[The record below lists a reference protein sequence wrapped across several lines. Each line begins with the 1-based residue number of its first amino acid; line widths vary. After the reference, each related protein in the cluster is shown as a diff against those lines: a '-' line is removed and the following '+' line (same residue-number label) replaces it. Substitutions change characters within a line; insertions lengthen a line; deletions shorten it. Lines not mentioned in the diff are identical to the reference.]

1 MIYSKKKMEEIVGE
15 ITKLVAEYSEYP
27 KVKKGV
33 NIESTDKIIWS
44 KFWIEPFC
52 TDYITELNDN
62 TIIPRKLLKK
72 EPLTKKYVSVHHMA
86 DNTPVY
92 SKFYGDKDNV
102 VYEKFFIK
110 KENLLIGALF
120 HCSDKKLCG
129 LTVEHFD
136 EKGRPIEFDRFS
148 MDGESKRKLDSIFYT
163 YDNDRII
170 KAESIFSLDIDR
182 ELKLYDDELYVKI
195 GLILEPS
202 IERMN
207 PESVETFDFDYNDK
221 MELDFYTRTA
231 FSYGRV
237 ISHKW
242 KIKKS
247 IIKSYIECG
256 IGWLGK

>member
-1 MIYSKKKMEEIVGE
+1 M
-15 ITKLVAEYSEYP
+15 
-27 KVKKGV
+27 
-33 NIESTDKIIWS
+33 
-44 KFWIEPFC
+44 
-52 TDYITELNDN
+52 
-62 TIIPRKLLKK
+62 
-72 EPLTKKYVSVHHMA
+72 
-86 DNTPVY
+86 
-92 SKFYGDKDNV
+92 
-102 VYEKFFIK
+102 
-110 KENLLIGALF
+110 LIGALF
-120 HCSDKKLCG
+120 HFSDKKLCR

-136 EKGRPIEFDRFS
+136 EKGRPVEFDRFS

-195 GLILEPS
+195 GLMLDPS

-221 MELDFYTRTA
+221 MELDSYTRTA

-256 IGWLGK
+256 IGWFGK

>member
-1 MIYSKKKMEEIVGE
+1 MEEIVGE

-33 NIESTDKIIWS
+33 NIESADKIIWS
-44 KFWIEPFC
+44 KGWAEPFC
-52 TDYITELNDN
+52 TDYITEINDN

-72 EPLTKKYVSVHHMA
+72 E
-86 DNTPVY
+86 
-92 SKFYGDKDNV
+92 
-102 VYEKFFIK
+102 
-110 KENLLIGALF
+110 NLLIGALF
-120 HCSDKKLCG
+120 HYSDKKLCR
-129 LTVEHFD
+129 LTVEHFG
-136 EKGRPIEFDRFS
+136 EKGRPVEFDRFS

-195 GLILEPS
+195 GLMLDPS

-207 PESVETFDFDYNDK
+207 PECVETFDFDYNDK
-221 MELDFYTRTA
+221 MELDSYTRTA

-237 ISHKW
+237 ISHKS

>member
-1 MIYSKKKMEEIVGE
+1 
-15 ITKLVAEYSEYP
+15 
-27 KVKKGV
+27 
-33 NIESTDKIIWS
+33 
-44 KFWIEPFC
+44 
-52 TDYITELNDN
+52 
-62 TIIPRKLLKK
+62 
-72 EPLTKKYVSVHHMA
+72 MA

-195 GLILEPS
+195 GLILDPS

-207 PESVETFDFDYNDK
+207 PESVETFDFALRRRFKWVNIKANDVMQPVLRSMHGEIDEK
-221 MELDFYTRTA
+221 FYDKIKA
-231 FSYGRV
+231 LNAV
-237 ISHKW
+237 ISGDGENEGGKMGLNEDYHIGPAYFKEYKPNDDQNSRNEIW
-242 KIKKS
+242 CSRIKP
-247 IIKSYIECG
+247 ILCEYIRGRKPSQIEAFLKKAMEAFEAVE
-256 IGWLGK
+256 I